1 MAINV
6 TDATVKSLQA
16 LVHDAFEVNST
27 LDRVKTVMTTTLVYP
42 IFGNLVHMLAHK
54 YSLDMGDGIGDL
66 LEDYNEPVDYG
77 DIPKHIE
84 NYTTIQDAIDKVYNV
99 VLTYQ
104 NELNE
109 ASKIAYDNMDI
120 HIYQGLLDIIEKH
133 NVYVKQVILWK
144 DITDKYGDKPNLDV
158 HSAKYDIMG
167 LGD

>member
-42 IFGNLVHMLAHK
+42 IFGNYVHMLAHK

-66 LEDYNEPVDYG
+66 LEDYNEPVEYG
-77 DIPKHIE
+77 DIPKHVE
-84 NYTTIQDAIDKVYNV
+84 NYVTIQDAIDKVYNV
-99 VLTYQ
+99 VLTFQ
-104 NELNE
+104 NELNQ

-120 HIYQGLLDIIEKH
+120 HIYQGLLEIIEKH
-133 NVYVKQVILWK
+133 NQYVKQVILWK
-144 DITDKYGDKPNLDV
+144 DITDKYGDRPSLDV
-158 HSAKYDIMG
+158 RSEKYNI

>member
-42 IFGNLVHMLAHK
+42 IFGNYVHMLAHK

-66 LEDYNEPVDYG
+66 LEDYNEPVEYG

-84 NYTTIQDAIDKVYNV
+84 DYATVQDAIDKVYNV
-99 VLTYQ
+99 VLTFQ
-104 NELNE
+104 NELNQ

-120 HIYQGLLDIIEKH
+120 HIYQGLLEIIEKH
-133 NVYVKQVILWK
+133 NQYVKQVILWK
-144 DITDKYGDKPNLDV
+144 DIADKYGDRPSLDV
-158 HSAKYDIMG
+158 RSEKYNI

>member
-6 TDATVKSLQA
+6 TDVTVKSLQA

-42 IFGNLVHMLAHK
+42 IFGNYVHMLAHK

-66 LEDYNEPVDYG
+66 LEDYNEPVEYG
-77 DIPKHIE
+77 DISKHIE
-84 NYTTIQDAIDKVYNV
+84 DYATVQDAIDKVYNV
-99 VLTYQ
+99 VLTFQ
-104 NELNE
+104 NELNQ

-120 HIYQGLLDIIEKH
+120 HIYQGLLEIIEKH
-133 NVYVKQVILWK
+133 NQYVKQVILWK
-144 DITDKYGDKPNLDV
+144 DIADKYGDRPSLDV
-158 HSAKYDIMG
+158 RSEKYNI

>member
-6 TDATVKSLQA
+6 TEQTVKSLQA
-16 LVHDAFEVNST
+16 LVHDAFEVNAT

-42 IFGNLVHMLAHK
+42 IFGNSVHMLAHK
-54 YSLDMGDGIGDL
+54 YALDIGDGVGDL

-77 DIPKHIE
+77 NIPQHVE
-84 NYTTIQDAIDKVYNV
+84 LYPTIQDAIDKVYNV

-104 NELNE
+104 NELNQ

-120 HIYQGLLDIIEKH
+120 HIYQGLLEIIEKH
-133 NVYVKQVILWK
+133 NEYVKQVILWK
-144 DITDKYGDKPNLDV
+144 DITDKYGDRPNLDV
-158 HSAKYDIMG
+158 HSEKYNV

>member
-6 TDATVKSLQA
+6 TDKTVKSLQA

-54 YSLDMGDGIGDL
+54 YSLDIGDGVGDL
-66 LEDYNEPVDYG
+66 LEDYNEPVEYG
-77 DIPKHIE
+77 NIPKHIE
-84 NYTTIQDAIDKVYNV
+84 NYANVQDAIDKVYNV

-120 HIYQGLLDIIEKH
+120 HIYQGLMDIIEKL
-133 NVYVKQVILWK
+133 NTYVKQVILWK
-144 DITDKYGDKPNLDV
+144 EIADKYGDKPNLDV
-158 HSAKYDIMG
+158 HSEKYDIIG
-167 LGD
+167 LGE

>member
-27 LDRVKTVMTTTLVYP
+27 LDRVKTVMTTILVYP

-66 LEDYNEPVDYG
+66 LEDYNEPVEYG

-84 NYTTIQDAIDKVYNV
+84 NYNTIQEAIDKVYNM

-109 ASKIAYDNMDI
+109 ASKIALDNMDI
-120 HIYQGLLDIIEKH
+120 HIYQGLLEIIEKH
-133 NVYVKQVILWK
+133 NMYVKQVILWK
-144 DITDKYGDKPNLDV
+144 DITDRYGDKPNLDV
-158 HSAKYDIMG
+158 HSAKYDILG
-167 LGD
+167 LGE

>member
-6 TDATVKSLQA
+6 TDVTVKSLQA

-42 IFGNLVHMLAHK
+42 IFGNYVHMLAHK

-66 LEDYNEPVDYG
+66 LEDYNEPVEYG
-77 DIPKHIE
+77 DIPKHVE
-84 NYTTIQDAIDKVYNV
+84 NYVTIQDAIDKVYNV
-99 VLTYQ
+99 VLTFQ
-104 NELNE
+104 NELNQ

-120 HIYQGLLDIIEKH
+120 HIYQGLLEIIEKH
-133 NVYVKQVILWK
+133 NQYVKQVILWK
-144 DITDKYGDKPNLDV
+144 DITDKYGDRPSLDV
-158 HSAKYDIMG
+158 RSEKYNI

>member
-6 TDATVKSLQA
+6 TDTTVKTLQA

-42 IFGNLVHMLAHK
+42 IFGNSVHMLAHK

-66 LEDYNEPVDYG
+66 LEDYNEPVEYG

-84 NYTTIQDAIDKVYNV
+84 NYSSIQDAIDKVYNV
-99 VLTYQ
+99 VLTFQ
-104 NELNE
+104 NELNQ
-109 ASKIAYDNMDI
+109 ASKIAYDNMDV
-120 HIYQGLLDIIEKH
+120 HIYQGLLEIIEKH
-133 NVYVKQVILWK
+133 NQYVKQVILWK

-158 HSAKYDIMG
+158 HSEKYNI

>member
-27 LDRVKTVMTTTLVYP
+27 LDRIKTVMTTTLVYP
-42 IFGNLVHMLAHK
+42 IFGNYVHMLAHK

-66 LEDYNEPVDYG
+66 LEDYNEPVEYG
-77 DIPKHIE
+77 DIPKHVE
-84 NYTTIQDAIDKVYNV
+84 DYATVQDAIDKVYNV
-99 VLTYQ
+99 VLTFQ
-104 NELNE
+104 NELNQ

-120 HIYQGLLDIIEKH
+120 HIYQGLLEIIEKH
-133 NVYVKQVILWK
+133 NQYVKQVILWK
-144 DITDKYGDKPNLDV
+144 DIADKYGDRPSLDV
-158 HSAKYDIMG
+158 RSEKYNI

>member
-6 TDATVKSLQA
+6 TDITVKSLQA

-66 LEDYNEPVDYG
+66 LEDYNEPVEYG

-84 NYTTIQDAIDKVYNV
+84 DYATIQDAIDKVYNV
-99 VLTYQ
+99 VLTFQ
-104 NELNE
+104 NELNQ

-120 HIYQGLLDIIEKH
+120 HIYQGLLEIIEKH
-133 NVYVKQVILWK
+133 NQYVKQVILWK
-144 DITDKYGDKPNLDV
+144 DVTDKYGDRPSLDV
-158 HSAKYDIMG
+158 RSEKYNI